1 MYEYIKGKIAELGLT
16 STVIEAN
23 SVGYHINISVNT
35 YETIVG
41 EKEVKLFLHQ
51 VVREDA
57 HLLYGFANNDERA
70 LFRLLISVSGIGSNT
85 AMVMLSSQTQAE
97 IRAAILAEDVNFLKR
112 IKGIGAKTAQRVI
125 IDLKDKLD
133 KIGLVTDTPL
143 KLTANDIVRED
154 ALSALSALG
163 LARKSAEKVI
173 DSILKKEPSTSVE
186 SLIKQAL
193 KLL

>member
-1 MYEYIKGKIAELGLT
+1 MYEYIKGKIVELGLT
-16 STVIEAN
+16 SVIIENN
-23 SVGYHINISVNT
+23 SIGYNINISINT
-35 YETIVG
+35 YEAIAG
-41 EKEVKLFLHQ
+41 EKETKLLLHQ
-51 VVREDA
+51 IIREDA
-57 HLLYGFANNDERA
+57 HLLYGFAKDDERT

-85 AMVMLSSQTQAE
+85 AMVMLSSQTPIE
-97 IRAAILAEDVNFLKR
+97 IRNAILAEDVNFLKR

-133 KIGLVTDTPL
+133 KIGLAVDATI

-163 LARKSAEKVI
+163 LARKSADKVI
-173 DSILKKEPSTSVE
+173 DSILKKEPNTSVE
-186 SLIKQAL
+186 NLIKQAL